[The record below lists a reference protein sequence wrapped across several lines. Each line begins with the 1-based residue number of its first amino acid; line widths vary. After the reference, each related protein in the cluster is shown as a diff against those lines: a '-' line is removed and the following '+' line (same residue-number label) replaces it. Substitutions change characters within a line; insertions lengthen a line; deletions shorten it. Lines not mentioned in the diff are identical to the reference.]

1 MKKAKANVIDAG
13 FGGYAV
19 HGRSHRRGGLE
30 RARRLV
36 AVDIENLVGGA
47 CLHRR
52 QVDWAR
58 SALTGA
64 LSLAEHDL
72 VVVGLSH
79 IGLLNVGC
87 NWKRIRYVVRS
98 GPDGADLALLDV
110 LAEDIGARFDRVV
123 IASGDGAFTDAAKAL
138 VRAGVETTVLSRPGA
153 LASSLRA
160 AASQVLYIPEPPADA
175 DMNSAGPTVHTRPAG
190 RVASGALDWNIESR
204 TARTQYMRRRA
215 NPCPSRRVPR
225 GESRTQSA
233 PLRRRSVAA

>member
-1 MKKAKANVIDAG
+1 VKKAKANVIDSG
-13 FGGYAV
+13 FGGHAV
-19 HGRSHRRGGLE
+19 DGRSNRRGGLE

-58 SALTGA
+58 SVLTGA

-110 LAEDIGARFDRVV
+110 LAEDIGARFDRVA

-175 DMNSAGPTVHTRPAG
+175 DMNSDGPTVRMRAADPA
-190 RVASGALDWNIESR
+190 ASGELDWSVESR
-204 TARTQYMRRRA
+204 TVRTQSMRDRS
-215 NPCPSRRVPR
+215 NPCPSRREPR
-225 GESRTQSA
+225 GESRTQAA